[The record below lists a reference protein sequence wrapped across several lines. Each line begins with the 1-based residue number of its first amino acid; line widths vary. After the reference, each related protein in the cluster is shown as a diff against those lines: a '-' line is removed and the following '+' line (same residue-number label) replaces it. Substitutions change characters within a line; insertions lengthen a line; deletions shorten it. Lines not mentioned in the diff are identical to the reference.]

1 MASARTRNRR
11 WILACRPEAAVAP
24 GDLQLIEAPLPEI
37 GEGQILVRNL
47 YLSLDPTNRLWMSDR
62 EQYLPPVAVG
72 DVMRGTT
79 LARVEA
85 TRSSRYAVGDIVM
98 PYSGA
103 WEQYAA
109 VPERAAKRI
118 RPIEGVPLTA
128 FLSVLGVTGLTAY
141 FGLLDIGEPKAG
153 ETVVVSAAAGA
164 VGSIVGQIARIKGC
178 RVIGIAGGQAKCEWI
193 RELGFDAAIDYKSED
208 VGAALDRHCPDGI
221 DVAFENV
228 GGPIMDAVYSR
239 LRLHGRM
246 AVCGLISGYND
257 AAPFAGPTDFG
268 RVLMQRLRIEGF
280 ISIDYLP
287 RANEAF
293 EALGA
298 WIAEGRVRWKDHVI
312 PGIENAADALD
323 RLFTGHHDGKLI
335 VGLADD

>member
-1 MASARTRNRR
+1 MAAAQVRNRR
-11 WILACRPEAAVAP
+11 WILARRPEATASP
-24 GDLQLIEAPLPEI
+24 GDLQLVDAPLPEI
-37 GEGQILVRNL
+37 AEGEILVRNL

-62 EQYLPPVAVG
+62 DQYLPPVGIG

-79 LARVEA
+79 LARVDA
-85 TRSSRYAVGDIVM
+85 TRSTRYAVGDIVM

-103 WEQYAA
+103 WEHYAA

-153 ETVVVSAAAGA
+153 ETVVVTAAAGA
-164 VGSIVGQIARIKGC
+164 VGSIVGQIAKIKGC
-178 RVIGIAGGQAKCEWI
+178 RVVGIAGGQAKCDWI
-193 RELGFDAAIDYKSED
+193 RELGFDAAIDYKSENVD
-208 VGAALDRHCPDGI
+208 VALDRLCPDGI

-228 GGPIMDAVYSR
+228 GGDIMNSVYSR

-246 AVCGLISGYND
+246 AVCGLISGYNAD
-257 AAPFAGPTDFG
+257 TPFAGPTDFG
-268 RVLMQRLRIEGF
+268 RVLMKRLRIEGF

-293 EALGA
+293 EALA
-298 WIAEGRVRWKDHVI
+298 SWMAEGRVRWKDHVI

-323 RLFTGHHDGKLI
+323 RLFTGRHDGKLI